1 MTFNLFLVYTSL
13 RYLTIS
19 EFWMVNSCTPFPTAI
34 LCWFFLSEK
43 FTRIQGIC
51 CGQSVITS
59 SIGCKLTRIV
69 LSIIGVLLITNPLGP
84 GNTIAGPG
92 NIEDQVPTEPAYKL
106 LGLAFAVPSTL
117 LIGGEGMSSLAS
129 YLGGHLLI
137 ILVVIMRKM
146 GDQVGHVQV
155 LATLAVA
162 PAVIT
167 AW

>member
-1 MTFNLFLVYTSL
+1 MMTFNLFLVYTAL

-51 CGQSVITS
+51 CGKSAPS
-59 SIGCKLTRIV
+59 SSMGRKLMGIV
-69 LSIIGVLLITNPLGP
+69 LSIIGVMVITNPLGP

-92 NIEDQVPTEPAYKL
+92 NIEDHVPTEPAYKL

-129 YLGGHLLI
+129 YWVSI
-137 ILVVIMRKM
+137 C
-146 GDQVGHVQV
+146 
-155 LATLAVA
+155 
-162 PAVIT
+162 
-167 AW
+167 